1 MHPGRKVTVSVKVA
15 SELEERMPLEIY
27 EGLFGEWRDS
37 ERRANPCNAK
47 WSEVLWGARGTAA
60 VCRWRWFI
68 RWLEKQV
75 CRSSWNGPS
84 SYFYAEII
92 IVAFPA
98 QEIANRE
105 LTGKQD
111 SAPITSHLPTPSI
124 RSGAAAGSKGDAVVI
139 HCKAEVEA
147 LPYIAFPL
155 SVGYNFPK

>member
-1 MHPGRKVTVSVKVA
+1 MRPGRKVTVRVKAA

-47 WSEVLWGARGTAA
+47 WSEVPRGKRGAAA

-75 CRSSWNGPS
+75 CSSSWNGS
-84 SYFYAEII
+84 SPYFYAEII

-105 LTGKQD
+105 LTGKRD
-111 SAPITSHLPTPSI
+111 LAPITSHPPNPAPPQHQERGGSKIKGRCGGDSLHSWGWSTSFHCLPTF
-124 RSGAAAGSKGDAVVI
+124 
-139 HCKAEVEA
+139 CW
-147 LPYIAFPL
+147 L
-155 SVGYNFPK
+155 

>member
-1 MHPGRKVTVSVKVA
+1 MCPGRKVMVSVKAA

-47 WSEVLWGARGTAA
+47 WSEVLWGARGAAA

-75 CRSSWNGPS
+75 CSSSWNGS
-84 SYFYAEII
+84 SPYFYAEII

-111 SAPITSHLPTPSI
+111 LAPKTSHPPPPPASGAGGSRIKGRCGGDSLQSWGWSTSFHCLPTF
-124 RSGAAAGSKGDAVVI
+124 
-139 HCKAEVEA
+139 CW
-147 LPYIAFPL
+147 L
-155 SVGYNFPK
+155 